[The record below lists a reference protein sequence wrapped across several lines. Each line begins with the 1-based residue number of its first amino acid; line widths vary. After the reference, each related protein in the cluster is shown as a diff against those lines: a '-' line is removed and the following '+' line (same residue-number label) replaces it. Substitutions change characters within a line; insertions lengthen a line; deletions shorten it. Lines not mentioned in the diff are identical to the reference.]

1 MIKILN
7 IPVET
12 MSNQVLITADKIL
25 PENVTQNVRS
35 NSNGAVITFL
45 GTTRNETK
53 GRKVLRLE
61 YEAYEPMASQKISEI
76 ISEVQEKFS
85 VSDISI
91 CHRIGTIEIGEISLV
106 VSVSSPHRK
115 DSFNACQYVV
125 DRIKEIVPI
134 WKKEIFLDG
143 EEWVESI

>member
-1 MIKILN
+1 
-7 IPVET
+7 
-12 MSNQVLITADKIL
+12 MSNQVIITSNQIL
-25 PENVTQNVRS
+25 PETVTQNVRS
-35 NSNGAVITFL
+35 KSNGAVITFL

-76 ISEVQEKFS
+76 VTEVQEKFS
-85 VSDISI
+85 VSDISV
-91 CHRIGTIEIGEISLV
+91 CHRIGTIDIGEISLV

-115 DSFNACQYVV
+115 DSFQACQYVV

-134 WKKEIFLDG
+134 WKKEIFMDG
-143 EEWVESI
+143 EKWVEST

>member
-1 MIKILN
+1 
-7 IPVET
+7 
-12 MSNQVLITADKIL
+12 MSNQVIITSNQIL
-25 PENVTQNVRS
+25 PETVTQNVRS
-35 NSNGAVITFL
+35 KSNGAVIAFL

-76 ISEVQEKFS
+76 VTEVQEKFS
-85 VSDISI
+85 VSDISV
-91 CHRIGTIEIGEISLV
+91 CHRIGTIDIGEISLI

-115 DSFNACQYVV
+115 DSFQACQYVV

-134 WKKEIFLDG
+134 WKKEIFMDG
-143 EEWVESI
+143 EKWVEST